1 MRYVMFNGE
10 GKSVVSIRE
19 DVRYCL
25 KKAVSQVSKVEIELD
40 YGGNEVVSALQELLY
55 LNESREN
62 SGNAPIAINV
72 LYDDKYYSLEDFDS
86 EIFGVLTEAMNHY
99 IVEENRRELVR
110 TLKLYLKKYNITDE
124 ELEYIQSD
132 KFYADCS
139 VYDIELPCSSI
150 GKLKMNVTTL
160 DDRALQKLGLPRGYR
175 FVYNYDRLTD
185 EYIYSL
191 VDKVKGYLSLKFYRE
206 NEDLFPVDKI
216 VITNNS
222 EYRVITKGEDIPLGW
237 YSTRLTV
244 GEENVYPACACEGG
258 GRNRKVGDEYLYE
271 RQDMMD

>member
-1 MRYVMFNGE
+1 MKYVMFNGE
-10 GKSVVSIRE
+10 GKSVVSSRE

-25 KKAVSQVSKVEIELD
+25 FQAVSQVSKVEIELD

-55 LNESREN
+55 LNKSREN

-72 LYDDKYYSLEDFDS
+72 LYGDEYYALEDFDS
-86 EIFGVLTEAMNHY
+86 EIFGVLTEATNHY

-110 TLKLYLKKYNITDE
+110 ELKLYLKIFLITDE

-150 GKLKMNVTTL
+150 GKLKRNVTTL

-175 FVYNYDRLTD
+175 FVYNYDRLTN

-237 YSTRLTV
+237 YSTCLTV
-244 GEENVYPACACEGG
+244 GEGSVHPVCACEGG
-258 GRNRKVGDEYLYE
+258 GRNRKVGGEYLYE
-271 RQDMMD
+271 QQDMLD